1 MSLILDALK
10 RSEQTDSPI
19 SHAPTD
25 SHHSAGAMRL
35 RPVMAALLL
44 GALLGAGVVAWFSL
58 LSPDDSS
65 SSGSLASP
73 LRPMNSGQP
82 GASAAV
88 DQPQRLNPSS
98 TDQVLSTQAES
109 RLIVD
114 SSMRGIAAASPET
127 LTPSGLVDTGPTE
140 TARAVAELNAQMWSD
155 SASAAVE
162 APDGAP
168 DSVPDRVP
176 DSVPDRVPARAAS
189 ESEAAQLPETRS
201 APSEVA
207 GLGLIP
213 PPIDLEKAIAEA
225 ARAVGEQ
232 SLVPHA
238 ATMIEN
244 LSQQQKDDIPTLIY
258 SVHDYQTDG
267 SAAVEL
273 NGQRLKVGQRAGQVM
288 VRDILIDSV
297 ILENSGVTFRLT
309 ALNSWINM

>member
-1 MSLILDALK
+1 
-10 RSEQTDSPI
+10 
-19 SHAPTD
+19 
-25 SHHSAGAMRL
+25 
-35 RPVMAALLL
+35 MAALLL

-58 LSPDDSS
+58 LSPDDAS

-162 APDGAP
+162 APDGAL
-168 DSVPDRVP
+168 DSVP

>member
-10 RSEQTDSPI
+10 RSGQTDSPI

-58 LSPDDSS
+58 LSPDDAS

-114 SSMRGIAAASPET
+114 PSMRGIAAASPET

-162 APDGAP
+162 APDGAL
-168 DSVPDRVP
+168 DSVP

>member
-10 RSEQTDSPI
+10 RSGQTDSPI

-58 LSPDDSS
+58 LSPDDAS

-88 DQPQRLNPSS
+88 GQPQRLNPSS
-98 TDQVLSTQAES
+98 TDQVPSTQAES

-114 SSMRGIAAASPET
+114 PSMRGIAAASPET

-176 DSVPDRVPARAAS
+176 DSVPARAAS

-201 APSEVA
+201 APSEAA

-258 SVHDYQTDG
+258 SVHDYQADG

>member
-10 RSEQTDSPI
+10 RSGQTDSPI

-58 LSPDDSS
+58 LSPDDAS

-176 DSVPDRVPARAAS
+176 DRVPARAAS

-201 APSEVA
+201 AHSEAA

>member
-10 RSEQTDSPI
+10 RSGQTDSPI

-58 LSPDDSS
+58 LSPDDAS

-114 SSMRGIAAASPET
+114 PSMRGIAAASPET

-162 APDGAP
+162 APDGAL
-168 DSVPDRVP
+168 DSVPDR
-176 DSVPDRVPARAAS
+176 VPDRVPARAAS

-201 APSEVA
+201 APSEAA

>member
-10 RSEQTDSPI
+10 RSGQTDSPI

-58 LSPDDSS
+58 LSPDDAS

-114 SSMRGIAAASPET
+114 PSMRGIAAASPET

-176 DSVPDRVPARAAS
+176 DRAAS

-207 GLGLIP
+207 GLSLIP

-288 VRDILIDSV
+288 VRGILIDSV

>member
-10 RSEQTDSPI
+10 RSGQTDSPI

-58 LSPDDSS
+58 LSPDDAS

-73 LRPMNSGQP
+73 LGPMNSGQP

-98 TDQVLSTQAES
+98 TDQVPSTQAES

-176 DSVPDRVPARAAS
+176 ARAAS

-201 APSEVA
+201 APSEAA

-273 NGQRLKVGQRAGQVM
+273 NGQRLKIGQRAGQVM

>member
-10 RSEQTDSPI
+10 RSGQTDSPI

-25 SHHSAGAMRL
+25 SHHSAGAMLL

-88 DQPQRLNPSS
+88 DQPKRLNPSS

-114 SSMRGIAAASPET
+114 PSMRGIAAASPET
-127 LTPSGLVDTGPTE
+127 VTPSGLVDTGPTE

-176 DSVPDRVPARAAS
+176 ARAAS

-201 APSEVA
+201 APSEAA

-288 VRDILIDSV
+288 VRGILIDSV

>member
-10 RSEQTDSPI
+10 RSGQTDSPI

-58 LSPDDSS
+58 LSPDDAS

-73 LRPMNSGQP
+73 LRSMNSGQP

-114 SSMRGIAAASPET
+114 PSMRGIAAASPET

-162 APDGAP
+162 APDGAL
-168 DSVPDRVP
+168 DSVPDR
-176 DSVPDRVPARAAS
+176 VPDRVPARAAS

-201 APSEVA
+201 APSEAA

>member
-10 RSEQTDSPI
+10 RSGQTDSPI

-25 SHHSAGAMRL
+25 LHHNAGAMRL
-35 RPVMAALLL
+35 RPVIAALLL

-58 LSPDDSS
+58 LSPDTATSS
-65 SSGSLASP
+65 EPLASP

-82 GASAAV
+82 VSPAAF
-88 DQPQRLNPSS
+88 DEPKRLNPSS

-114 SSMRGIAAASPET
+114 PSMRGIAAASPET

-162 APDGAP
+162 APDGAL
-168 DSVPDRVP
+168 

-258 SVHDYQTDG
+258 SAHDYQTDG

-273 NGQRLKVGQRAGQVM
+273 NGQRLKVGQRSGQVM

>member
-10 RSEQTDSPI
+10 RSGQTDSPI

-58 LSPDDSS
+58 LSPDDAS

-73 LRPMNSGQP
+73 LGPMNSGQP

-88 DQPQRLNPSS
+88 GQPQRLNPSS
-98 TDQVLSTQAES
+98 TDQVPSTQAES

-114 SSMRGIAAASPET
+114 PSMRGIAAASPET

-168 DSVPDRVP
+168 DSVPDR
-176 DSVPDRVPARAAS
+176 VPDRVPARAAS

>member
-10 RSEQTDSPI
+10 RSGQTDSPI

-58 LSPDDSS
+58 LSPDDAS

-73 LRPMNSGQP
+73 LGPMNSGQP

-88 DQPQRLNPSS
+88 GQPQRLNPSS
-98 TDQVLSTQAES
+98 TDQVPSTQAES

-114 SSMRGIAAASPET
+114 PSMRGIAAASPET

-176 DSVPDRVPARAAS
+176 DSVPARAAS

-201 APSEVA
+201 APSEAA

-273 NGQRLKVGQRAGQVM
+273 NGQRLKIGQRAGQVM

>member
-10 RSEQTDSPI
+10 RSGQTDSPI

-58 LSPDDSS
+58 LSPDDAS

-88 DQPQRLNPSS
+88 DQPKRLNPSS

-109 RLIVD
+109 RLIVGP
-114 SSMRGIAAASPET
+114 SMRGIAAASPET

-162 APDGAP
+162 APDGAL
-168 DSVPDRVP
+168 DSVP

-213 PPIDLEKAIAEA
+213 PPIDLEKAFAEA

>member
-10 RSEQTDSPI
+10 RSGQTDSPI

-58 LSPDDSS
+58 LSPDDAS

-73 LRPMNSGQP
+73 LGPMNSGQP

-88 DQPQRLNPSS
+88 GQPQRLNPSS
-98 TDQVLSTQAES
+98 TDQVPSTQAES

-114 SSMRGIAAASPET
+114 PSMRGIAAASPET

-162 APDGAP
+162 APDGAL
-168 DSVPDRVP
+168 DSVPDR
-176 DSVPDRVPARAAS
+176 VPDRVPARAAS

-201 APSEVA
+201 APSEAA

>member
-1 MSLILDALK
+1 
-10 RSEQTDSPI
+10 
-19 SHAPTD
+19 
-25 SHHSAGAMRL
+25 
-35 RPVMAALLL
+35 
-44 GALLGAGVVAWFSL
+44 
-58 LSPDDSS
+58 
-65 SSGSLASP
+65 
-73 LRPMNSGQP
+73 
-82 GASAAV
+82 
-88 DQPQRLNPSS
+88 
-98 TDQVLSTQAES
+98 
-109 RLIVD
+109 
-114 SSMRGIAAASPET
+114 
-127 LTPSGLVDTGPTE
+127 
-140 TARAVAELNAQMWSD
+140 VAELNAQMWSD

-168 DSVPDRVP
+168 DSAP

>member
-10 RSEQTDSPI
+10 RSGQTDSPI

-58 LSPDDSS
+58 LSPDDASS
-65 SSGSLASP
+65 SRSLASP

-114 SSMRGIAAASPET
+114 PSMRGIAAASPET

-162 APDGAP
+162 APDGAL
-168 DSVPDRVP
+168 

>member
-10 RSEQTDSPI
+10 RSEQTDSTIPY
-19 SHAPTD
+19 APAD
-25 SHHSAGAMRL
+25 AHQSAGASRL
-35 RPVMAALLL
+35 RPVVAALLL
-44 GALLGAGVVAWFSL
+44 GALLGVGVAMWFSRVL
-58 LSPDDSS
+58 PDDAASPRAV
-65 SSGSLASP
+65 ASP
-73 LRPMNSGQP
+73 LGPMDSNQP
-82 GASAAV
+82 GSPAAD
-88 DQPQRLNPSS
+88 DQPKRLNRSS
-98 TDQVLSTQAES
+98 TEPVLSARTES
-109 RLIVD
+109 RLLTD
-114 SSMRGIAAASPET
+114 PSMRGMAAA
-127 LTPSGLVDTGPTE
+127 PSEASFPSRLVDAGPTA

-155 SASAAVE
+155 SESADVE
-162 APDGAP
+162 APDRAP
-168 DSVPDRVP
+168 ETGGG
-176 DSVPDRVPARAAS
+176 
-189 ESEAAQLPETRS
+189 ESKAPQLPDTRNAS
-201 APSEVA
+201 SEVA
-207 GLGLIP
+207 ALGTIA
-213 PPIDLEKAIAEA
+213 PPINLEAAIAEA
-225 ARAVGEQ
+225 ANAVGER

>member
-10 RSEQTDSPI
+10 RSGQTDSPI

-58 LSPDDSS
+58 LSPDDAS

-98 TDQVLSTQAES
+98 TDQVLSNQAES

-114 SSMRGIAAASPET
+114 PSMRGIAAASPET

-162 APDGAP
+162 APDGAL
-168 DSVPDRVP
+168 DSVPDR
-176 DSVPDRVPARAAS
+176 VPDRVPARAAS

-201 APSEVA
+201 APSEAA

>member
-10 RSEQTDSPI
+10 RSGQTDSPI

-58 LSPDDSS
+58 LSPDDAS

-88 DQPQRLNPSS
+88 DQPKRLNPSS

-114 SSMRGIAAASPET
+114 PSMRGIAAASPET

-162 APDGAP
+162 APDGAL
-168 DSVPDRVP
+168 DSVPDR
-176 DSVPDRVPARAAS
+176 VPDRVPARAAS
-189 ESEAAQLPETRS
+189 ESEAAQLPESRS

-207 GLGLIP
+207 GLSLIP

-225 ARAVGEQ
+225 ARAVGEH

>member
-10 RSEQTDSPI
+10 RSGQTDSPI

-35 RPVMAALLL
+35 LPVMAALLL
-44 GALLGAGVVAWFSL
+44 GALSGAGVVAWFSL
-58 LSPDDSS
+58 LSPNDAS

-114 SSMRGIAAASPET
+114 PSMRGIAAASPET

-168 DSVPDRVP
+168 DSA
-176 DSVPDRVPARAAS
+176 PDRVPARAAS

>member
-10 RSEQTDSPI
+10 RSGQTDSPI

-58 LSPDDSS
+58 LSPDDAS

-162 APDGAP
+162 APDGA
-168 DSVPDRVP
+168 P

>member
-10 RSEQTDSPI
+10 RSGQTDSPI

-58 LSPDDSS
+58 LSPDDASS
-65 SSGSLASP
+65 SRSLASP

-114 SSMRGIAAASPET
+114 PSMRGIAAASPET

-162 APDGAP
+162 APDGAL
-168 DSVPDRVP
+168 DSVP

>member
-10 RSEQTDSPI
+10 RSGQTDSPI

-58 LSPDDSS
+58 LSPDDAS

-162 APDGAP
+162 APDGALDSVP

-176 DSVPDRVPARAAS
+176 ARVPARAAS

-201 APSEVA
+201 APSEAA

-244 LSQQQKDDIPTLIY
+244 LPQQQKDDIPTLIY